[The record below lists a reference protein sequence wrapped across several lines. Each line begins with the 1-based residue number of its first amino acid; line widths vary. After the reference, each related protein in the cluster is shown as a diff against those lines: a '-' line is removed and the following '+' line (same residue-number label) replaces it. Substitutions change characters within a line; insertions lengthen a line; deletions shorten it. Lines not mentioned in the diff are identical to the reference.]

1 MKFTAFIP
9 KVRRLFKNIF
19 AAKCHLTFFSNPYL
33 ILKNNKK
40 PRFRAALGVYFSQQA
55 FLLHS
60 LPTSGYFWSGL
71 GHVLGVGGEEE
82 VIVQ

>member
-9 KVRRLFKNIF
+9 KVRRLFRNIF
-19 AAKCHLTFFSNPYL
+19 AVKCHLTLFSNPYL

-40 PRFRAALGVYFSQQA
+40 PRFRAALGVYFSQKP

-60 LPTSGYFWSGL
+60 LPALGYLWAGL
-71 GHVLGVGGEEE
+71 GRVPGVGGGEE
-82 VIVQ
+82 VVGQ